1 MDVFDDRDFGSTVVD
16 EHRMKKRRKVTRA
29 LSAVE
34 MLRSRR
40 KPVPPKAKDV
50 CLDGMREMLNSMR
63 GPGIVGRR
71 ARSHC

>member
-50 CLDGMREMLNSMR
+50 CLVGRHNRDVEFVRD
-63 GPGIVGRR
+63 IVGRR
-71 ARSHC
+71 ARSRC